1 MFFTDKANSNAVN
14 TWKRMF
20 CTSGQT
26 AVGSFEVA
34 VQCGTDTYKSI
45 PYCLKTTWTTR
56 ELKENKKVF

>member
-26 AVGSFEVA
+26 AVGSFEA
-34 VQCGTDTYKSI
+34 TVQCGTDMCKSI
-45 PYCLKTTWTTR
+45 PYCLKTTWTTM